1 MTIAAEFGTGQV
13 FWSILWF
20 FLFFLWISL
29 VITVFGDI
37 IRSDMSG
44 WSKALWTIGIIAV
57 PFFGVFL
64 YLIVNG
70 ESMNRRAE
78 SDSQAVADAQ
88 AAYIRDVA
96 GTGASPA
103 AQLGQ
108 LADLHAAGK
117 LSDDEYA
124 AAKARVLAGT

>member
-1 MTIAAEFGTGQV
+1 MTLAAEFGTGQV

-20 FLFFLWISL
+20 FLFFLWIWL

-44 WSKALWTIGIIAV
+44 WGKALWTIGIIAV

-70 ESMNRRAE
+70 ASMNRRAE
-78 SDSQAVADAQ
+78 ADAQAMADAQ

-96 GTGASPA
+96 GSGTSPA
-103 AQLGQ
+103 EQLGR
-108 LADLHAAGK
+108 LADLHTAGK
-117 LSDDEYA
+117 LTDDEYA
-124 AAKARVLAGT
+124 AAKARVVAGV

>member
-1 MTIAAEFGTGQV
+1 MTIAATFGTGQV

-37 IRSDMSG
+37 IRSNMSG
-44 WSKALWTIGIIAV
+44 WGKALWTIGIIAV

-70 ESMNRRAE
+70 ANMNQRAQ
-78 SDSQAVADAQ
+78 SDAQASADAQ

-108 LADLHAAGK
+108 LADLHTAGK

-124 AAKARVLAGT
+124 AAKAQVVAST

>member
-44 WSKALWTIGIIAV
+44 WGKALWTIGIIAV
-57 PFFGVFL
+57 PFLGVFV

-70 ESMNRRAE
+70 ASMNRRAE
-78 SDSQAVADAQ
+78 SDAQAMADAQ

-96 GTGASPA
+96 GTAASPA

-117 LSDDEYA
+117 LSDGEFA
-124 AAKARVLAGT
+124 AAKAQVVAGT